1 MLAYLIKSSL
11 LLVLFYGCY
20 ALLLRRETFHR
31 FNRMVLLAIMLVSAL
46 FPLVEITVKDTWI
59 VQYPLKPIYELQE
72 KQFTEDMVV
81 EKAMPAG
88 TVDETVP
95 LIAEE
100 TTVSVPQFTQ
110 QKDNASWHTAIPIWM
125 IIYLAGVAL
134 MLTRFL
140 RQIWELYR
148 CLQGGMHLEDEFGN
162 DVVIFSGDFAPRSFM
177 RHIIISTKDYEQMR
191 FLVMTHEQAHIRMG
205 HSWDIL
211 LLEALAMLQWFNPV
225 VCLLGRDLRSVH
237 EYEADKAVLDNGIN
251 ANIYQQLLVVKTVG
265 SRLQTIAHRLNHG
278 TLKERII
285 MMNKKKSNGMR
296 MLKAAFVPAVMF
308 VAAISFAR
316 TESSEVLPVKEVNPV
331 LEPGI
336 SKIKEMEEA
345 SSRYAKNLKLFPK
358 EIRESEVVNVLMNR
372 RGDVMYR
379 NGKQRIEPGYLSSV
393 YGHLRKLNPTFVIL
407 VTDVSASA
415 AELDKLINE
424 TYLYYTR
431 HASDVHP
438 VYFYSTTVDF
448 HSTKSAN
455 RHKESSSKR
464 RVVSEKTGKEYEK
477 LWMMLHSSGLIQ
489 NAPPKSA
496 NAFIVDT
503 LKLNTAYRN
512 LAKNPNTQLWQQA
525 YFEAFPKNWKEFIN
539 LYHFDKS
546 GIDRTMYDLGYEQL
560 QMFGNKLTLVNK
572 DAYLN
577 RLIDLATGAVLDAD
591 APNYLQTVLHK
602 FMEKDMENFMEQL
615 SRRSSDVQTSFWSF
629 YWSAP
634 YHVQTYGKHLN
645 RYNKVFKDDYPEMVR
660 IMNECY
666 KFNGSEEVQEQ
677 FVRMD

>member
-11 LLVLFYGCY
+11 LLVLLYGCY

-31 FNRMVLLAIMLVSAL
+31 FNRMVLLVIMLVSAL
-46 FPLVEITVKDTWI
+46 FPLVEITVKGTWI
-59 VQYPLKPIYELQE
+59 VQRPLKPIYELQE
-72 KQFTEDMVV
+72 ELFVEGVV
-81 EKAMPAG
+81 SEKEMPAG
-88 TVDETVP
+88 MVEETVP
-95 LIAEE
+95 LSAEE
-100 TTVSVPQFTQ
+100 TSVFASQSVQP
-110 QKDNASWHTAIPIWM
+110 KDNASWYPAISIWM
-125 IIYLAGVAL
+125 IIYLVGVTF

-148 CLQGGMHLEDEFGN
+148 CLRGGMHLEDEFGN
-162 DVVIFSGDFAPRSFM
+162 DVVIFSGDFSPRSFM
-177 RHIIISTKDYEQMR
+177 RHIIISTKDYDQMR
-191 FLVMTHEQAHIRMG
+191 FLVMTHEQAHVRLG

-211 LLEALAMLQWFNPV
+211 LLEALVMLQWFNPV
-225 VCLLGRDLRSVH
+225 VYLLGRDLRSVH

-251 ANIYQQLLVVKTVG
+251 ANIYQQLLVTRTVG
-265 SRLQTIAHRLNHG
+265 CRLQTIAHRLNHG

-285 MMNKKKSNGMR
+285 MMNKKKSKGMR
-296 MLKAAFVPAVMF
+296 MLKAAFVPVVMF
-308 VAAISFAR
+308 IAAISFAR
-316 TESSEVLPVKEVNPV
+316 TENSEVLPIKEDIPV
-331 LEPGI
+331 LESGI
-336 SKIKEMEEA
+336 SKIQEMEEA
-345 SSRYAKNLKLFPK
+345 SSRYAKILKPFPE
-358 EIRESEVVNVLMNR
+358 EIKESEVVNVLMNR
-372 RGDVMYR
+372 RGNVMYR
-379 NGKQRIEPGYLSSV
+379 NGMRRIEPGYLSSV

-448 HSTKSAN
+448 HSKSAN
-455 RHKESSSKR
+455 QHKESSFKR
-464 RVVSEKTGKEYEK
+464 RVVSGKIGKGYEK
-477 LWMMLHSSGLIQ
+477 LWLMLHSSGLIQ
-489 NAPPKSA
+489 NAPPKSD

-512 LAKNPNTQLWQQA
+512 LVKNINIQLWQQA

-602 FMEKDMENFMEQL
+602 FMEKDMGNFMEQL
-615 SRRSSDVQTSFWSF
+615 SKRSNDVQTSFWSF

-634 YHVQTYGKHLN
+634 YHIQMYGKHLN
-645 RYNKVFKDDYPEMVR
+645 RFNKMFKDDYPEMVR

-666 KFNGSEEVQEQ
+666 KFNGSEDVRKQ
-677 FVRMD
+677 FTRMG

>member
-1 MLAYLIKSSL
+1 MALEWIYLLKVNVGIALFYAFYKLFCQRDTFFRWRRISL
-11 LLVLFYGCY
+11 LAFITISFLYPLIDIQQWVQSQPAINELGNIYANWLVLEEVEVLTTPDTVQVPDNVSIITYIYCIGVI
-20 ALLLRRETFHR
+20 LLSIRFIIQLCSIIRMRFMGKVEEMEGHR
-31 FNRMVLLAIMLVSAL
+31 IISMPTEVSPFSFFQWIFIYKPSL
-46 FPLVEITVKDTWI
+46 EEDSQQEILTHEQTH
-59 VQYPLKPIYELQE
+59 
-72 KQFTEDMVV
+72 
-81 EKAMPAG
+81 
-88 TVDETVP
+88 
-95 LIAEE
+95 AE
-100 TTVSVPQFTQ
+100 
-110 QKDNASWHTAIPIWM
+110 
-125 IIYLAGVAL
+125 
-134 MLTRFL
+134 
-140 RQIWELYR
+140 
-148 CLQGGMHLEDEFGN
+148 QGHSFD
-162 DVVIFSGDFAPRSFM
+162 VIFSEIAN
-177 RHIIISTKDYEQMR
+177 I
-191 FLVMTHEQAHIRMG
+191 VC
-205 HSWDIL
+205 
-211 LLEALAMLQWFNPV
+211 WFNPFMWLLKGEIRLNLEYLADKKV
-225 VCLLGRDLRSVH
+225 ADSLQQDTKVYQYHLLGLASQ
-237 EYEADKAVLDNGIN
+237 KN
-251 ANIYQQLLVVKTVG
+251 KTGLYNNFNV
-265 SRLQTIAHRLNHG
+265 SH
-278 TLKERII
+278 LKRRII

-316 TESSEVLPVKEVNPV
+316 TESSEVLPVKEENPV

-372 RGDVMYR
+372 WGDVMYR

-503 LKLNTAYRN
+503 LKPLVRVIDDDDAMRRS
-512 LAKNPNTQLWQQA
+512 W
-525 YFEAFPKNWKEFIN
+525 AFLIEGEGWDVATYSNAIEFITSN
-539 LYHFDKS
+539 DFTRP
-546 GIDRTMYDLGYEQL
+546 GCI
-560 QMFGNKLTLVNK
+560 
-572 DAYLN
+572 
-577 RLIDLATGAVLDAD
+577 VLDVRMPSMSGLELQDKLREMGVTLPIIFISGHGDINLFHQEGVHGSQYGICLYSGQCSGGLEHRCRTLYRVRDRAD
-591 APNYLQTVLHK
+591 IILCPRYFRREH
-602 FMEKDMENFMEQL
+602 
-615 SRRSSDVQTSFWSF
+615 SRRQSLCRTI
-629 YWSAP
+629 P
-634 YHVQTYGKHLN
+634 RKYHG
-645 RYNKVFKDDYPEMVR
+645 
-660 IMNECY
+660 
-666 KFNGSEEVQEQ
+666 
-677 FVRMD
+677 

>member
-1 MLAYLIKSSL
+1 
-11 LLVLFYGCY
+11 
-20 ALLLRRETFHR
+20 
-31 FNRMVLLAIMLVSAL
+31 
-46 FPLVEITVKDTWI
+46 
-59 VQYPLKPIYELQE
+59 
-72 KQFTEDMVV
+72 
-81 EKAMPAG
+81 
-88 TVDETVP
+88 
-95 LIAEE
+95 
-100 TTVSVPQFTQ
+100 
-110 QKDNASWHTAIPIWM
+110 
-125 IIYLAGVAL
+125 
-134 MLTRFL
+134 
-140 RQIWELYR
+140 
-148 CLQGGMHLEDEFGN
+148 
-162 DVVIFSGDFAPRSFM
+162 
-177 RHIIISTKDYEQMR
+177 
-191 FLVMTHEQAHIRMG
+191 
-205 HSWDIL
+205 
-211 LLEALAMLQWFNPV
+211 
-225 VCLLGRDLRSVH
+225 
-237 EYEADKAVLDNGIN
+237 
-251 ANIYQQLLVVKTVG
+251 
-265 SRLQTIAHRLNHG
+265 
-278 TLKERII
+278 
-285 MMNKKKSNGMR
+285 
-296 MLKAAFVPAVMF
+296 
-308 VAAISFAR
+308 
-316 TESSEVLPVKEVNPV
+316 
-331 LEPGI
+331 
-336 SKIKEMEEA
+336 
-345 SSRYAKNLKLFPK
+345 
-358 EIRESEVVNVLMNR
+358 
-372 RGDVMYR
+372 MYR

-489 NAPPKSA
+489 NAPPKSD

-512 LAKNPNTQLWQQA
+512 LVKNINIQLWQQA
-525 YFEAFPKNWKEFIN
+525 YFNAFPKNWQEFIN
-539 LYHFDKS
+539 LYSFDKS

-666 KFNGSEEVQEQ
+666 KFNGSEDVRKQ
-677 FVRMD
+677 FTRMD

>member
-1 MLAYLIKSSL
+1 
-11 LLVLFYGCY
+11 
-20 ALLLRRETFHR
+20 
-31 FNRMVLLAIMLVSAL
+31 
-46 FPLVEITVKDTWI
+46 
-59 VQYPLKPIYELQE
+59 
-72 KQFTEDMVV
+72 
-81 EKAMPAG
+81 
-88 TVDETVP
+88 
-95 LIAEE
+95 
-100 TTVSVPQFTQ
+100 
-110 QKDNASWHTAIPIWM
+110 
-125 IIYLAGVAL
+125 
-134 MLTRFL
+134 
-140 RQIWELYR
+140 
-148 CLQGGMHLEDEFGN
+148 
-162 DVVIFSGDFAPRSFM
+162 
-177 RHIIISTKDYEQMR
+177 
-191 FLVMTHEQAHIRMG
+191 
-205 HSWDIL
+205 
-211 LLEALAMLQWFNPV
+211 
-225 VCLLGRDLRSVH
+225 
-237 EYEADKAVLDNGIN
+237 
-251 ANIYQQLLVVKTVG
+251 
-265 SRLQTIAHRLNHG
+265 
-278 TLKERII
+278 
-285 MMNKKKSNGMR
+285 MMNKKESKGMR
-296 MLKAAFVPAVMF
+296 MLKAAFVPVVMF

-316 TESSEVLPVKEVNPV
+316 TENSEVLPIKEDIPV
-331 LEPGI
+331 LESGI
-336 SKIKEMEEA
+336 SKIQEMEEA
-345 SSRYAKNLKLFPK
+345 SSRYAKILKPFPE
-358 EIRESEVVNVLMNR
+358 EIKESEVVNVLMNR

-512 LAKNPNTQLWQQA
+512 LVKNINIQVWQQA

-539 LYHFDKS
+539 LYSFDKS
-546 GIDRTMYDLGYEQL
+546 GIDRTMYDMAYEQVQL
-560 QMFGNKLTLVNK
+560 FGNKLTLVNK
-572 DAYLN
+572 GAYLN
-577 RLIDLATGAVLDAD
+577 RLIDLTTGAVLGAD
-591 APNYLQTVLHK
+591 APNYLQTMVHE
-602 FMEKDMENFMEQL
+602 FMNKDMGNFMEQL
-615 SRRSSDVQTSFWSF
+615 SKRSNDVQTSFWSF